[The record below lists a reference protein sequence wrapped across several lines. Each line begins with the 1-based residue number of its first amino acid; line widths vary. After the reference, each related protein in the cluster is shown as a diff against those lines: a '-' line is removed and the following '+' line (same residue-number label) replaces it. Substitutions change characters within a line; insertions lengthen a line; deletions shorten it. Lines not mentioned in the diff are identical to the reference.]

1 MVRILK
7 PDEPMVYK
15 PTPKEAKEIARVPED
30 EALCA
35 WIEAVIHFHTWQ
47 QERERA
53 RILGDRIANGYR
65 WFASHGP
72 DDDDHPRAVTLLDD
86 IHREQRGVYQNMRSL
101 MGVGWYWCCLTYEA
115 NKRAKAGWDREL
127 VDRYPRSAGDYAAVW
142 HALWGEIDPP
152 GTPVEERAGWPERQ
166 IGTVE
171 VWNLPE
177 MKKQLWRRAS

>member
-1 MVRILK
+1 
-7 PDEPMVYK
+7 
-15 PTPKEAKEIARVPED
+15 
-30 EALCA
+30 
-35 WIEAVIHFHTWQ
+35 
-47 QERERA
+47 
-53 RILGDRIANGYR
+53 
-65 WFASHGP
+65 
-72 DDDDHPRAVTLLDD
+72 
-86 IHREQRGVYQNMRSL
+86 MRSL